1 MIQRNINQQRLRSLR
16 LILESYR
23 FIDSDATV
31 YLRNSHSNQYVGL
44 KDHPSYQEG
53 YSCYPTRML
62 VDKNESIAVR
72 LSRATN
78 SEITECNFLMSCRP
92 FVKHYLKHLVHFDAL
107 RKTESAGK
115 PNDLLYAVLKINW
128 QLSTILETL
137 DRLEK
142 YALNQILVETQ
153 RLGRDSR
160 SNRKKILS
168 ELDFIEMFC
177 GVLNLYFDYK
187 DLDSLRDAGEESLL
201 THRGTQDGS
210 LLPEDLAHPD
220 AGKDS
225 ASLKKL
231 LNKHY
236 SRYVRNGNK
245 IFQSIYSFLAAMVEH
260 NEANQRSLFKYLF
273 CFQKHF
279 AYFEASLDLA
289 LVMVQDNQFI
299 LGSLAEGF
307 FESLNI
313 VKDLLTQR
321 DKRRYIEVDV
331 EITDKHQYLY
341 HEFKD
346 GPRDDQDESRQEED
360 ADKLVFQKGGKT
372 ARSTN
377 LLVYLLILLSRRIRS
392 PKILRLLAVSCLYK
406 GSQFVPNQD
415 NFVELLSEND
425 KLVLLFFSDFRV
437 GNTTYFKKLVNRFEE
452 ENSYITMRS
461 LFQKKLPTSPVHEMR
476 YKYLIELVNFYAA
489 ICSGRN
495 LKWKTF
501 ASKLFPEV
509 DLRHELVEPGY
520 PNGTR
525 HSLRPRAQLV
535 EVLLHAV
542 HRS

>member
-1 MIQRNINQQRLRSLR
+1 
-16 LILESYR
+16 
-23 FIDSDATV
+23 
-31 YLRNSHSNQYVGL
+31 
-44 KDHPSYQEG
+44 
-53 YSCYPTRML
+53 ML
-62 VDKNESIAVR
+62 VEKNESIAIR
-72 LSRATN
+72 LSRASN

-92 FVKHYLKHLVHFDAL
+92 FVKNYLKYVAQFDVL
-107 RKTESAGK
+107 RKTESSGK
-115 PNDLLYAVLKINW
+115 PNDLLYFVLKINW

-137 DRLEK
+137 ERLEK
-142 YALNQILVETQ
+142 YALNQILVENQ
-153 RLGRDSR
+153 RVGRDSH
-160 SNRKKILS
+160 SNRKKILF

-187 DLDSLRDAGEESLL
+187 DLEGLRDIGEESLL
-201 THRGTQDGS
+201 TNRGTMEGS
-210 LLPEDLAHPD
+210 LLPEDLANPD
-220 AGKDS
+220 NGKDTT
-225 ASLKKL
+225 SLKKL

-245 IFQSIYSFLAAMVEH
+245 IFQSIYSFLMAMVQQ
-260 NEANQRSLFKYLF
+260 NEANQKSLFKYLF

-289 LVMVQDNQFI
+289 LVMVRDNQYI
-299 LGSLAEGF
+299 LSSLAEGF

-346 GPRDDQDESRQEED
+346 GPRDDDEFNEEED
-360 ADKLVFQKGGKT
+360 DNKLVFQRGGKT

-392 PKILRLLAVSCLYK
+392 PKILQLLATSCQYK
-406 GSQFVPNQD
+406 GGQFVPNQE

-425 KLVLLFFSDFRV
+425 KLVLLFFSDFRI
-437 GNTTYFKKLVNRFEE
+437 GNTAYFKKLVNRFEE
-452 ENSYITMRS
+452 ENSYITLRS
-461 LFQKKLPTSPVHEMR
+461 LFNKKVPTSPVHELR
-476 YKYLIELVNFYAA
+476 YKYLIQLVNFYSA

-495 LKWKTF
+495 LKWKSF

-520 PNGTR
+520 PHGSR
-525 HSLRPRAQLV
+525 ESSRSRSEFV
-535 EVLLHAV
+535 EVLFHALH
-542 HRS
+542 RP